1 MRYWFRRCTQIY
13 IDIIH
18 NEKIKPLISVRGFK
32 VSTKSTPKSKSGI
45 STCLNRSMNSSFQR
59 LKPWNYWP
67 CKTAWWRS
75 HFRLRKSWLSY
86 SPRREWIPS
95 IDRTRQCGGKAAF
108 AFSKQKSWQYG
119 FHSENHWLCKMAQLR
134 SNFRLRKS
142 WLLFSEP
149 FSYLIL
155 VYAKF
160 KTAVISRDFTAVLM
174 YLLF

>member
-1 MRYWFRRCTQIY
+1 M
-13 IDIIH
+13 
-18 NEKIKPLISVRGFK
+18 
-32 VSTKSTPKSKSGI
+32 PKSKSCHDFCFAKVATQPHLLVRSAI
-45 STCLNRSMNSSFQR
+45 STCLNRGMNSSFHR

-67 CKTAWWRS
+67 CKIAWWRS
-75 HFRLRKSWLSY
+75 HFRSRKSWLSY

-108 AFSKQKSWQYG
+108 AFTKQKSWQYG

-149 FSYLIL
+149 FRLQISWTHKMKIKFLFMVFTFLIF
-155 VYAKF
+155 VSINKYEH
-160 KTAVISRDFTAVLM
+160 
-174 YLLF
+174 LLITKGT

>member
-1 MRYWFRRCTQIY
+1 
-13 IDIIH
+13 
-18 NEKIKPLISVRGFK
+18 
-32 VSTKSTPKSKSGI
+32 
-45 STCLNRSMNSSFQR
+45 MNSSFHR

-67 CKTAWWRS
+67 CKYAPRRKRGGRRPFCVAKCFDHSVVRS

-119 FHSENHWLCKMAQLR
+119 FHLGNHWLCKMAQLR

-142 WLLFSEP
+142 WLLFPNTFRWIKIALST
-149 FSYLIL
+149 
-155 VYAKF
+155 V
-160 KTAVISRDFTAVLM
+160 
-174 YLLF
+174 